1 MKRIITNMMATTGI
15 SIIVLAVIVRIWL
28 TGYDLYFT
36 FAALQTFGANIVIH
50 LGIWFTQRL
59 EIKYM
64 ALEVIL
70 DIIYTSI
77 VLIGFGL
84 AFDWFII
91 TPVWMLILMATFIN
105 LLALFLNMARI
116 RKEANTINDLLK
128 KRKMHIN

>member
-1 MKRIITNMMATTGI
+1 MMATTGI